1 MGQIMGFD
9 FGLEKADCC
18 FKRKNRWLL
27 KIPEVSATGI
37 ETLPP
42 TKSARPSLNFKTVEA
57 QHMQE
62 TIYFPAK
69 GDWKPINLTLFD
81 LKKNKNP
88 VWEWIKL
95 IYPAEDSIGRG
106 ENYKKDATLELYDG
120 CGNVIEMWIFEN
132 TFIENAEFSDLDHG
146 DAAIMYMDIT
156 LRYDRAY
163 FEIQG
168 I

>member
-9 FGLEKADCC
+9 FGLEKTDAC
-18 FKRKNRWLL
+18 FKRKHRWLL
-27 KIPEVSATGI
+27 KIPDVSATGI
-37 ETLPP
+37 DTLPP
-42 TKSARPSLNFKTVEA
+42 NKSARPSLSFKSLEA

-106 ENYKKDATLELYDG
+106 EDYKKDATLELYDG
-120 CGNVIEMWIFEN
+120 CGEVIEKWIFEN
-132 TFIENAEFSDLDHG
+132 VYIENAEFGDLDHG
-146 DAAIMYMDIT
+146 DASVIYMDIT

-163 FEIQG
+163 FEIQSL
-168 I
+168 